1 MKIVALTVAGFGPF
15 KHEQRIDFDAFDD
28 DGIFLITGRTGA
40 GKSSILDAVCYA
52 LYGSIP
58 RFDGS
63 QQKLRSDHCA
73 PQDPSSVSLEF
84 TVDGTLYR
92 VVRSPEFERP
102 KRRGT
107 GTTTSPPTAL
117 LFRRLGS
124 DAASDSAAVA
134 ADERWEG
141 LAARPVDVAPLLL
154 KIIGLTRD
162 QFLQVILLAQNRFQ
176 HFLRSSNDDRQSVLR
191 SLFGTERFLTYES
204 LLIDRLRTQESYL
217 LAART
222 ALEGYADDLARLDV
236 LPPVGQ
242 AAVNLLEQPAHDASW
257 FAGAVLQLQAKLD
270 RATVEAGH
278 TATLISLTEAAL
290 AHLVDLQ
297 SRQQRRDSAAHA
309 HRALQVD
316 SAEIIVEKARLEAGE
331 RARLVWPYLLTHTE
345 AAQSQANAVITVET
359 ARRDFS
365 SGDDRHISRAPLLQ
379 HLDNLQRLRGSLD
392 DSLAE
397 ERLLPA
403 RAAAAKAREHDY
415 ARSVLDESELAI
427 RLADLPGRSEEL
439 ASAITI
445 AHLSAE
451 RETLTREHVD
461 ALTVATDA
469 ALRATALVIELQIA
483 EATEFAASIAHVA
496 AAQHHQALMEQRLA
510 GHAAELATDLV
521 AGNACVVCG
530 SLTHPAPATSTVDPV
545 SRAMVDSARL
555 LLTERQQ
562 EMDAA
567 TRARVTVATSVTEAQ
582 ARTDGLS
589 VEQRNNELAAARI
602 ALEACRADRQRGEL
616 LTRERAECVED
627 LQAGLLER
635 SILQQTQQLL
645 LIKKT
650 ESQSVY
656 VASLRRIETQ
666 RGDSES
672 ISALVEDVSG
682 QLSRARR
689 LLDAIDSQSRAD
701 LAVES
706 ARALLNQK
714 LLDSGCADEHSA
726 RAANLTAQQR
736 EAGEQR
742 VRLWEQGIATAAAI
756 LADPLLEG
764 LPESDPHGDS
774 DARSLAEHQLQAA
787 RDNRDTAVALLAG
800 AIHDHDEATR
810 LEASA
815 QVIFESSAAQQ
826 QQFDLLRGLANAV
839 QGKEPNNR
847 RMRLET
853 YVLAAQLEE
862 IVTAANLRL
871 SIMTSG
877 RYQLEHDD
885 SVQYRGARSG
895 LGLSIL
901 DGHTGRTRATNSL
914 SGGETFLAS
923 LALALGLAEV
933 VTSQSG
939 GIKLDTLFIDEG
951 FGSLDDETLD
961 VAMSTLDGLRSGG
974 RTIGLI
980 SHVGSM
986 KEQIAATLA
995 VRVTPQGDSVIE
1007 ARSH

>member
-15 KHEQRIDFDAFDD
+15 RHEQRIDFDAFDD

-58 RFDGS
+58 RLDGS

-73 PQDPSSVSLEF
+73 PQDPSSVTLDF

-92 VVRSPEFERP
+92 VARSPEFERP

-107 GTTTSPPTAL
+107 GTTTSAPTAL
-117 LFRRLGS
+117 LSRRLSSG
-124 DAASDSAAVA
+124 AASDSAAVF

-176 HFLRSSNDDRQSVLR
+176 HFLKSSNDDRQSVLR

-204 LLIDRLRTQESYL
+204 LLIDKLRTQEAYL

-222 ALEGYADDLARLDV
+222 ELDRYADDLSRLV
-236 LPPVGQ
+236 VPPPVEE
-242 AAVNLLEQPAHDASW
+242 AAVNVLEKPAYDASW
-257 FAGAVLQLQAKLD
+257 FAGVVLQLQAKRDL
-270 RATVEAGH
+270 AMVEASQ
-278 TATLISLTEAAL
+278 TATLIGSAEAGL

-309 HRALQVD
+309 HNALQVD
-316 SAEIIVEKARLEAGE
+316 AAEIVTEKVRLEAGE
-331 RARLVWPYLLTHTE
+331 RARLVWPYIVTHTE
-345 AAQSQANAVITVET
+345 AQESQASAGIAVKT
-359 ARRDFS
+359 ARRDFVF
-365 SGDDRHISRAPLLQ
+365 GDDRDISRAPLLQ
-379 HLDNLQRLRGSLD
+379 HLDDLQRLRGSLD

-397 ERLLPA
+397 EHLLPA
-403 RAAAAKAREHDY
+403 RAAAAEADERNY
-415 ARSVLDESELAI
+415 ARSVLVESELAI
-427 RLADLPGRSEEL
+427 QLADLPVRSEQL

-445 AHLSAE
+445 ARLSAE
-451 RETLTREHVD
+451 RESLTREHVD
-461 ALTVATDA
+461 ALTIATDA
-469 ALRATALVIELQIA
+469 ALRAAALVIELQIA
-483 EATEFAASIAHVA
+483 EAAELVASTAHVA
-496 AAQHHQALMEQRLA
+496 AALHHQALMEQRLA

-530 SLTHPAPATSTVDPV
+530 SLTHPAPAQSTVDSV

-567 TRARVTVATSVTEAQ
+567 TRARVTGATSVAEAQ

-589 VEQRNNELAAARI
+589 AEQRNIELDAAQI
-602 ALEACRADRQRGEL
+602 GLEKCRSDRAQVEL
-616 LTRERAECVED
+616 LTREHTECTNA
-627 LQAGLLER
+627 LQSGLLER
-635 SILQQTQQLL
+635 TRLQQAQKLL
-645 LIKKT
+645 LIEKT

-656 VASLRRIETQ
+656 SASLRRIETQ

-672 ISALVEDVSG
+672 ISALVDDVSG

-701 LAVES
+701 LAMES
-706 ARALLNQK
+706 AGALLNQK
-714 LLDSGCADEHSA
+714 LLDSGCGDEHSA

-736 EAGEQR
+736 QAGEQR
-742 VRLWEQGIATAAAI
+742 VRQWEQGVATAAAI
-756 LADPLLEG
+756 LADPLLES
-764 LPESDPHGDS
+764 LPESDPQGDS
-774 DARSLAEHQLQAA
+774 DARSLAEQQLQAA
-787 RDNRDTAVALLAG
+787 QDNRDTAVALLTG
-800 AIHDHDEATR
+800 ATHNHDEATR

-815 QVIFESSAAQQ
+815 RVIFESSATRQ
-826 QQFDLLRGLANAV
+826 QQFDVLRGLANAV
-839 QGKEPNNR
+839 QGKEPNTR

-853 YVLAAQLEE
+853 YVLAAQLEQ

-885 SVQYRGARSG
+885 TVQYRGARSG

-986 KEQIAATLA
+986 KEQITATLA
-995 VRVTPQGDSVIE
+995 VRVTPQGDSIIE
-1007 ARSH
+1007 A